1 VSAVLAEERPIS
13 CVVADD
19 HPALRELVARYLQEH
34 GIVVPATAEDGR
46 SALSAIV
53 EHAPDVALVDVRM
66 PELSGLEVARRVTAG
81 TTPTAVIL
89 YTGFGDREQLVHAL
103 EAGVRGFV
111 QKDAPLEEILRA
123 VRLVSRNG
131 VYIDAA
137 LGSVLVSPNAAE
149 QLKTLTARQ
158 REVLTCIAD
167 GMTTEQVAK
176 ALFISPDTVRV
187 HLRNSMETLE
197 AGTRTHA
204 VAKALRQS
212 LIS

>member
-1 VSAVLAEERPIS
+1 MSALADEERAVT

-19 HPALRELVARYLQEH
+19 HPAVRELVARYLGEH
-34 GIVVPATAEDGR
+34 GIVVAATAEDGR
-46 SALSAIV
+46 AALNAII
-53 EHAPDVALVDVRM
+53 EHAPDVALLDVRM
-66 PELSGLEVARRVTAG
+66 PQLSGIDVARRLAVGPTG
-81 TTPTAVIL
+81 TAVIL
-89 YTGFGDREQLVHAL
+89 YTAYGDREQLVHAL
-103 EAGVRGFV
+103 DAGVRGFV

-123 VRLVSRNG
+123 VRFVSQNG

-137 LGSVLVSPNAAE
+137 LGSVLVNPHAAE
-149 QLKTLTARQ
+149 RLKTLTARQ

-167 GMTTEQVAK
+167 GMTTDEVAR

-187 HLRNSMETLE
+187 HLRNSMETLD

>member
-1 VSAVLAEERPIS
+1 VSAVAEEERAVS

-19 HPALRELVARYLQEH
+19 HPALRELVARYLREH

-46 SALSAIV
+46 AALSAIV
-53 EHAPDVALVDVRM
+53 EYAPDVALVDVRM

-81 TTPTAVIL
+81 TTAVIL

-103 EAGVRGFV
+103 EAGARGFV

-149 QLKTLTARQ
+149 QMKTLTARQ

-167 GMTTEQVAK
+167 GMTTDQVAK